1 MNYVGRS
8 VLRVEDLPL
17 LQGAGNFAGDISL
30 SNQLFMRIV
39 RSSLAFGRLVSIETE
54 MAEEM
59 PGVKAVWTR
68 DDVGSIGPIDFR
80 QVRIESL
87 LDYRQFILAKDFVRY
102 VGEPVAAVFAED
114 PYLAEDAAEM
124 VFPDIEE
131 LTPTVDAAHPEGKFD
146 DVLGT
151 EAALIEKSYGE
162 VETAFQDAHHVVEME
177 LAVGRQSGSPLE
189 TRGLIANY
197 KKDEDLLEVYGASK
211 IPHINRDSLA
221 KLLSIQSERIHLYE
235 GHVGGGFGIRGE
247 IYPEDV
253 LVCLAAIRLQQPIKW
268 IEDRREHL
276 IAANQSRGQ
285 VHKVRA
291 AVDQKGFITGID
303 DEFWADQGAY
313 VRTHAATVPELTAS
327 MLPGPYIVPS
337 YRSVGHIRLTNKTPA
352 GTYRAPGRFEGTFV
366 RERLID
372 EIAKQ
377 LKMDPVDVRR
387 ANFIPPQ
394 AMPFDRKLD
403 AIGTNVVY
411 DSGLYESLLNKLL
424 EHVDYAALRQEID
437 ARRLK
442 DEQVGLGLAY
452 FVEKSGLGPFDDVL
466 LELDETG
473 ALEVITGT
481 ASVGQGVETILAQ
494 ICADALSICFD
505 KITVIHGQTN
515 RITRGM
521 GAFASR
527 VSVMTGSAVHIA
539 ANQLKNRILNLYCE
553 MVKVDPDNVIID
565 NGVVQCNDSTIKHMT
580 FSEIVKEASVEI
592 TKTGD
597 RGKVL
602 SVQSEFNTSHMTYP
616 YGVHLVVAKID
627 KETAMVILERI
638 VVAYDVGRS
647 INPLLV
653 KGQIVGGVAQGIGGA
668 LLEEFIYDEGVQ
680 PLATSFMDYLMPTVT
695 EVPNVEVII
704 REDAPSE
711 TNPLGIKGAGEGGI
725 TGVGGAVA
733 NAISDALDSTA
744 VVNHLPLSPNRVY
757 DLLKD
762 KGPVAEESKV
772 Q

>member
-8 VLRVEDLPL
+8 ILRVEDRSL
-17 LQGAGNFAGDISL
+17 LRGEGNFAGDISL

-39 RSSLAFGRLVSIETE
+39 RSPLAFGRLVLIETDL
-54 MAEEM
+54 AEEM
-59 PGVKAVWTR
+59 PGVKAVWTG
-68 DDVGSIGPIDFR
+68 DDVAGIGPIDFR

-87 LDYRQFILAKDFVRY
+87 LDYRQFILARDFVRY

-124 VFPDIEE
+124 VFPEIEE
-131 LTPTVDAAHPEGKFD
+131 LTPTVDATHPEGKFD
-146 DVLGT
+146 DILGT
-151 EAALIEKSYGE
+151 EAALIEKSYGQ
-162 VETAFQDAHHVVEME
+162 VEAAFRDAHHVIEME
-177 LAVGRQSGSPLE
+177 LSVGRQSGSPLE

-197 KKDEDLLEVYGASK
+197 IEEKDALDVYGASK

-221 KLLSIQSERIHLYE
+221 KLLSIPPDRIHLYE

-253 LVCLAAIRLQQPIKW
+253 LVCLAAMRLHRPIKW

-285 VHKVRA
+285 VHKIRA
-291 AVDQKGFITGID
+291 AVDPKGFITGID
-303 DEFWADQGAY
+303 NEFWADQGAY

-327 MLPGPYIVPS
+327 MLPGPYVIPS

-372 EIAKQ
+372 EIARQ
-377 LKMDPVDVRR
+377 LNLDPVDVRR
-387 ANFIPPQ
+387 INFIPPQ
-394 AMPFDRKLD
+394 AMPFDRQLD

-424 EHVDYAALRQEID
+424 EHVDYPVLRQEIH
-437 ARRLK
+437 ARRRN
-442 DEQVGLGLAY
+442 DEQVGLGIAY

-494 ICADALSICFD
+494 ICADSLGIDFD
-505 KITVIHGQTN
+505 KITVVHGQTN

-539 ANQLKNRILNLYCE
+539 AKQLKNRILNLYCQ
-553 MVKVDPDNVIID
+553 MQTIDSGSVIIQ
-565 NGVVQCNDSTIKHMT
+565 NGVVHCSDFDNKDMT
-580 FSEIVKEASVEI
+580 LADIVDQAPIEIINVRNG
-592 TKTGD
+592 TKI
-597 RGKVL
+597 L

-627 KETAMVILERI
+627 KETGMVSLERI

-668 LLEEFIYDEGVQ
+668 LLEEFIYDEEVQ
-680 PLATSFMDYLMPTVT
+680 PLATSFMDYLMPTAT
-695 EVPNVEVII
+695 EVPDVEVIV

-733 NAISDALDSTA
+733 NAISDALDSSIL
-744 VVNHLPLSPNRVY
+744 VDCLPLSPNRVY
-757 DLLKD
+757 DLLKG
-762 KGPVAEESKV
+762 KGQVAE
-772 Q
+772 